1 MDTANITYP
10 ALAFP
15 ASEISAFAVAI
26 DYFILSLKNGEII
39 HFQPDDTQIFYDWL
53 IAHNIRDIQKEEK
66 AKPVVVT
73 NNIGWLGWFKRKK

>member
-39 HFQPDDTQIFYDWL
+39 HFQPDNTQIFYD
-53 IAHNIRDIQKEEK
+53 
-66 AKPVVVT
+66 
-73 NNIGWLGWFKRKK
+73 